1 MTNDDFIRKKV
12 ASHSPADLITSR
24 RAHLE
29 RLVQRPLV
37 PLASTDVP
45 ADRRQF
51 LMEEARDLYWDEL
64 AWEKLT
70 EEEDVSSGG
79 LVELTFPGF
88 LAFVEGLLL
97 REVMPDSHAPAQ
109 PRPEVVED
117 ILDFLATRC
126 IELEAEQ
133 DPENRFDR
141 EMTLRLIDLVLYR
154 LHEIPVEEV
163 EHTERQAGDPDGLER

>member
-1 MTNDDFIRKKV
+1 MSSSA
-12 ASHSPADLITSR
+12 ASELIASR

-37 PLASTDVP
+37 PLPSTGVP
-45 ADRRQF
+45 EDRRKF
-51 LMEEARDLYWDEL
+51 LLEEARDLYWDEL

-97 REVMPDSHAPAQ
+97 REVMPDSQAPAQ

-117 ILDFLATRC
+117 ILVFLATRC
-126 IELEAEQ
+126 IELEEER

-163 EHTERQAGDPDGLER
+163 ERTEPQAKDDEDGVGY